1 MHGEALL
8 QVAPASS
15 GAQVSAYS
23 GRRQRTAVQPDTG
36 GRGLPAEDIQGMGA
50 GRQGDS
56 CWGVGEGGKWIGLIS
71 GGIKY
76 CIWPDH
82 VHRLVCPM
90 FLFFCVCFCNRL
102 CFQKGCCCSGMYN
115 MRSVECNIATVTYIQ
130 TVHMCWGINVK
141 PCVTSKE

>member
-23 GRRQRTAVQPDTG
+23 GRRRRTAVQPDTG
-36 GRGLPAEDIQGMGA
+36 GRGLPAEDIQGMGD
-50 GRQGDS
+50 QGDS
-56 CWGVGEGGKWIGLIS
+56 CWGVGEGGKWIDSVS

-82 VHRLVCPM
+82 VHRLCSCFFVSVFVTDSVSKRAVVAVVCTI
-90 FLFFCVCFCNRL
+90 CA
-102 CFQKGCCCSGMYN
+102 Q
-115 MRSVECNIATVTYIQ
+115 
-130 TVHMCWGINVK
+130 
-141 PCVTSKE
+141 